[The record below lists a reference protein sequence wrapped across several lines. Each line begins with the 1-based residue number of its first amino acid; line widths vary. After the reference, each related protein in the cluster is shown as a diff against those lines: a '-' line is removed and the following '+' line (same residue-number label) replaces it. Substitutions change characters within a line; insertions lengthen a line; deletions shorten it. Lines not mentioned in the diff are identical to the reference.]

1 VVSLKTMAMHHWN
14 EIRYPAWK
22 ICRWPI
28 V

>member
-1 VVSLKTMAMHHWN
+1 MHHWN